1 MFTIFIFAI
10 SPNNQTF
17 CYSGVFDSF
26 GEALFCFSDEV
37 PNSHILSFYA
47 VAHSGSECLVDDL
60 I

>member
-10 SPNNQTF
+10 SPKNKTF
-17 CYSGVFDSF
+17 SYSGVFDSF
-26 GEALFCFSDEV
+26 DEALFCFSDEV

-47 VAHSGSECLVDDL
+47 VAHSGSGCSADDL